1 MLTILNEHY
10 YIDLDLISDSVTYDT
25 SISGDSEQHI
35 SVVKYEL
42 IKIMVDVV
50 LSESEET
57 DEKLGHKSNLSIPF
71 KLAFNTLL
79 NNKIINKY

>member
-10 YIDLDLISDSVTYDT
+10 YIDLDLISDSVTYDA

-42 IKIMVDVV
+42 IKIMV
-50 LSESEET
+50 E
-57 DEKLGHKSNLSIPF
+57 
-71 KLAFNTLL
+71 
-79 NNKIINKY
+79 

>member
-1 MLTILNEHY
+1 
-10 YIDLDLISDSVTYDT
+10 
-25 SISGDSEQHI
+25 
-35 SVVKYEL
+35 VKYEL